1 MIGYELNRQR
11 IDVPTTTRKPATAKA
26 MPGVFPVPVPVQNI
40 YIKDR
45 SIQNDGVEVIDVG
58 VENPMEESPR
68 HLIDSNQRLY
78 NEISVP
84 YKKPRFSFPKIRLG
98 RDVN

>member
-1 MIGYELNRQR
+1 MIGYVLNRPR

-26 MPGVFPVPVPVQNI
+26 MPFPVPVPVGNI

-45 SIQNDGVEVIDVG
+45 SIQNDGVEVIDAG
-58 VENPMEESPR
+58 VANSMEESPR

-78 NEISVP
+78 NEIPVS
-84 YKKPRFSFPKIRLG
+84 YSKPRFSFPKIRFG